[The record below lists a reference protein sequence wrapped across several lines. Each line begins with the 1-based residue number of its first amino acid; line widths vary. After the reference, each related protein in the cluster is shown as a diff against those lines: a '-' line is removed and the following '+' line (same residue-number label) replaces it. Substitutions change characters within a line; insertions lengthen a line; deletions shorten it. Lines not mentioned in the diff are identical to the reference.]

1 MCYLKGAAEA
11 VFSELKQNAD
21 QSGTPFPA
29 VIAQYIKSKYPQ
41 GAFRD
46 DNWFLRQVPLNA
58 CYFAHTDFRGYAVPK
73 NQPFIDFMANKHG
86 EIEAGTFPCSAEIR
100 AQWSGPMPQPLVQE
114 RGVERY
120 YILDGQLRVTRC
132 RMLIGPWHTNPSILR
147 IADNLPV
154 QKIQVSSM
162 ETNAPGQNVAEA
174 VEDGFYRRL
183 LDQRG
188 GQIEQ
193 RSIPAIGRG

>member
-1 MCYLKGAAEA
+1 MTQENRISIEDFHRHFLFTHLKGAAEA

-100 AQWSGPMPQPLVQE
+100 AQWSGPMPEPLVQE

-120 YILDGQLRVTRC
+120 YILDGQLRVIRHC
-132 RMLIGPWHTNPSILR
+132 FHNVSPVPVLIYR
-147 IADNLPV
+147 
-154 QKIQVSSM
+154 
-162 ETNAPGQNVAEA
+162 GQCSV
-174 VEDGFYRRL
+174 
-183 LDQRG
+183 
-188 GQIEQ
+188 
-193 RSIPAIGRG
+193 